1 MQKVFQIFYLLV
13 LIPVMDMSAQDADTG
28 KAKRFSL
35 SAGYAP
41 LTTFYFPGVKDNIKF
56 NNSYNGI
63 TEIIYPAGFNFRADY
78 RINKKLLLNSGFNY
92 KERKSDYSVSSFGL
106 FAYTE
111 ESKNN
116 KFIYELPVSLNY
128 SFLKSPGLFEPYV
141 SAGLR
146 LSIFKW
152 DHVGSYT
159 KYISGA
165 IESGIID
172 DHKTNTF
179 MFVELGAGTYINI
192 SSSLSLLIE
201 ANVTCTKSIYG
212 YFEFFSGFRYSF

>member
-1 MQKVFQIFYLLV
+1 MQRALQFFYLLMI
-13 LIPVMDMSAQDADTG
+13 IPVMDLSAQDADTG
-28 KAKRFSL
+28 RTRKFSF
-35 SAGYAP
+35 SVGYAP
-41 LTTFYFPGVKDNIKF
+41 ITTFYFPGVKDNTKF

-63 TEIIYPAGFNFRADY
+63 TEIIYQSGFNLRADY
-78 RINKKLLLNSGFNY
+78 RINEKLLLNSGVNY

-116 KFIYELPVSLNY
+116 KFIYELPLSLNY
-128 SFLKSPGLFEPYV
+128 SFLKSPGLLEPYV

-159 KYISGA
+159 KYISGT

-179 MFVELGAGTYINI
+179 MFVELGTGTYINI
-192 SSSLSLLIE
+192 SNSFSFLIE
-201 ANVTCTKSIYG
+201 ANVTSTKSFYG
-212 YFEFFSGFRYSF
+212 YFELFSGLRYSF